1 VAIVLCIDQYFVL
14 TSHNDAGQPEMM
26 SLLYRIDKTLQEN
39 ISATRNASRIGK
51 DEWERVLA
59 SLQLRVVPALGD
71 QEQEILKKNEA
82 VDFW

>member
-1 VAIVLCIDQYFVL
+1 
-14 TSHNDAGQPEMM
+14 MM

-71 QEQEILKKNEA
+71 QEQETLKKTEA